1 MYEHMP
7 PLSFTES
14 NELDVES
21 NVIPLLSRSA
31 LHRSASIRS
40 KSLIYKK
47 RQYECTFTAGYA
59 PVQDGFRGKT
69 TESRVRLQTSPLDHG
84 RLHKL
89 LSIHLLHFVEQ

>member
-47 RQYECTFTAGYA
+47 TSIRMYLYSEVRTCSGWI
-59 PVQDGFRGKT
+59 PWKDD
-69 TESRVRLQTSPLDHG
+69 RVASASSNVTVGSW
-84 RLHKL
+84 
-89 LSIHLLHFVEQ
+89 SSA